1 MGRKRIK
8 HQVDVFCDMFSGWR
22 LINDMETLLELKNG
36 NLEFDFINKS
46 IKLNGENC
54 LKTFHMFFE
63 ISNWFERDLLN
74 NNIDKND
81 LLKASLIVS
90 FLVNVK
96 EGKPRSRSKRIF
108 TIDLKM
114 KSQIFTDE
122 KEYSIEKED
131 FQEYHNM
138 DNRQFGF
145 N

>member
-1 MGRKRIK
+1 MRRKRIK

-63 ISNWFERDLLN
+63 ISDWFERDLLN

-131 FQEYHNM
+131 LQEYHNM